1 MPLVNYLLSEAMHE
15 SLPARYILIL
25 AMLVAL
31 VTGPIVCTQA
41 AAQQM
46 SSTEI
51 LSRVASNGQEI
62 GTSFDKLT
70 RYEELRIQAV
80 NIGNIVTGEYYRLS
94 HIVRDRTERS
104 AEKVMEEK
112 STLPNEAFF
121 SIAAVHRLLQ
131 IYRFNI
137 TPEVL
142 QQYEFNYIG
151 RERIDDL
158 NTFVFDVKP
167 KDKVLARAAGESRYL
182 KGQIWIDDQDMQV
195 VKVSGEILPHSRPDR
210 TPRFETYFK
219 NYDRYWLPAYTTA
232 DEDLRMSDGT
242 SRVIIKVRDYG
253 FGKND
258 RAGTG

>member
-1 MPLVNYLLSEAMHE
+1 MLAT
-15 SLPARYILIL
+15 LI
-25 AMLVAL
+25 A
-31 VTGPIVCTQA
+31 GPTIYTRV
-41 AAQQM
+41 AAQQV

-51 LSRVASNGQEI
+51 LSRVASNGREI
-62 GTSFDKLT
+62 GPSFDNLAH
-70 RYEELRIQAV
+70 YEELRIQAV
-80 NIGNIVTGEYYRLS
+80 SIGNIVTGEYYRLTR
-94 HIVRDRTERS
+94 VFRDRTERA
-104 AEKVMEEK
+104 AEKVIEEK
-112 STLPNEAFF
+112 STLPNETFF

-151 RERIDDL
+151 RERIDEL

-167 KDKVLARAAGESRYL
+167 KDRVLARPAAESRYL

-242 SRVIIKVRDYG
+242 SRVIIKVREYG
-253 FGKND
+253 FGKNQ
-258 RAGTG
+258 AGTG

>member
-1 MPLVNYLLSEAMHE
+1 MHE
-15 SLPARYILIL
+15 SLPARYILII

-31 VTGPIVCTQA
+31 VTDPIVYTRA

-46 SSTEI
+46 SPTEI

-94 HIVRDRTERS
+94 HIVRDRTERA

-167 KDKVLARAAGESRYL
+167 KDKVLARSAAESRYL

>member
-1 MPLVNYLLSEAMHE
+1 MHK
-15 SLPARYILIL
+15 SLPARYAFIL
-25 AMLVAL
+25 AMMACL
-31 VTGPIVCTQA
+31 VTGPLVYTQA
-41 AAQQM
+41 AAQQVP
-46 SSTEI
+46 SAEI

-62 GTSFDKLT
+62 GTSFDKMPH
-70 RYEELRIQAV
+70 YEELRIQAV

-94 HIVRDRTERS
+94 RIFSDRTARA

-137 TPEVL
+137 TPAVL
-142 QQYEFNYIG
+142 EQYEFNYIG
-151 RERIDDL
+151 RERIDEL

-167 KDKVLARAAGESRYL
+167 KDKVLARSAGESRYL
-182 KGQIWIDDQDMQV
+182 KGQIWIDDQDLQV
-195 VKVSGEILPHSRPDR
+195 VKVSGEILPHTRPDR

-258 RAGTG
+258 QAGTG

>member
-1 MPLVNYLLSEAMHE
+1 MWVV
-15 SLPARYILIL
+15 
-25 AMLVAL
+25 LVA
-31 VTGPIVCTQA
+31 VPFVCTQA
-41 AAQQM
+41 SGEQTP
-46 SSTEI
+46 STEI
-51 LSRVASNGQEI
+51 LTRVASIGQEI
-62 GTSFDKLT
+62 GTSFD
-70 RYEELRIQAV
+70 RMAHYEELRIQPV
-80 NIGNIVTGEYYRLS
+80 NIGNIVSGEYYRLS
-94 HIVRDRTERS
+94 RISRDRTERA

-112 STLPNEAFF
+112 STLPNEVFF

-151 RERIDDL
+151 KERIDEL
-158 NTFVFDVKP
+158 NTFVFDVRP
-167 KDKVLARAAGESRYL
+167 KDKTLARAAAESRYL

-253 FGKND
+253 FGKSD
-258 RAGTG
+258 HAGTG